1 MNQNQPIYYPLFGK
15 LEAPCA
21 FIMVAKS
28 GQTNEETTK
37 EWKMLMKVNG
47 IELEEDELLLA
58 KDYDKF
64 TQVMKQNGWKE
75 EFIAFGP

>member
-1 MNQNQPIYYPLFGK
+1 MNENQPIYYPLFGK
-15 LEAPCA
+15 LEGACA
-21 FIMVAKS
+21 FIMVARS
-28 GQTNEETTK
+28 GQANEETTK
-37 EWKMLMKVNG
+37 EWKTLMKVNG

-64 TQVMKQNGWKE
+64 IQVMKQNGWKE

>member
-1 MNQNQPIYYPLFGK
+1 MNENQSIYYPLFGK
-15 LEAPCA
+15 LEGACA
-21 FIMVAKS
+21 FIMVARK
-28 GQTNEETTK
+28 GQTNEETVK
-37 EWKMLMKVNG
+37 EWKALMKING

-64 TQVMKQNGWKE
+64 LQVMEQNGWKE